1 MVQQIL
7 TTKIPNCSPF
17 YLANPFKSHQLNNKP
32 TRSINFLNIILTI
45 MQERFAIQF
54 DYFDQEVFDNIRA
67 INSIKSKIRDK
78 IKKETNY
85 KNLVQSAFDL
95 SQLQRFY

>member
-1 MVQQIL
+1 
-7 TTKIPNCSPF
+7 
-17 YLANPFKSHQLNNKP
+17 
-32 TRSINFLNIILTI
+32 

-78 IKKETNY
+78 IKKETN
-85 KNLVQSAFDL
+85 
-95 SQLQRFY
+95 

>member
-1 MVQQIL
+1 
-7 TTKIPNCSPF
+7 
-17 YLANPFKSHQLNNKP
+17 
-32 TRSINFLNIILTI
+32 

-54 DYFDQEVFDNIRA
+54 DHFDQEVFDNIRA

-85 KNLVQSAFDL
+85 KNLVQSALDL